1 MTDDTHVDRTSVAVF
16 GGRLA
21 KGLAVRLAPDRE
33 VRLVS
38 DDRAV
43 VESGRSEPFAA
54 RHVDYATADLAAV
67 VGDVDV
73 AVVATERDRAG
84 LLVAQTLAVGDEVD
98 RVLVRFDDPDY
109 EPVFSGLDCDVLD
122 LGSVLHDAVESTLEP
137 TSA

>member
-21 KGLAVRLAPDRE
+21 KGLAVWLAPDRE

-38 DDRAV
+38 DD
-43 VESGRSEPFAA
+43 S
-54 RHVDYATADLAAV
+54 
-67 VGDVDV
+67 

-84 LLVAQTLAVGDEVD
+84 LLVAQTLAVGDGVD

-109 EPVFSGLDCDVLD
+109 EPVFSGLDRDGPG
-122 LGSVLHDAVESTLEP
+122 LGSVPYDAVESTLEP
-137 TSA
+137 TAA